1 MRLGPAEQGALR
13 QRAREAL
20 GRRELDAECKRLVA
34 LVRERCPEAFDPDP
48 LPAGTVGPELPVDL
62 EQAIA
67 LLRLVA
73 RDGSAERQLWERD
86 GDELLVGVGELGMR
100 AEDGLLV
107 VDVPVSCDQTGP
119 DRVLVA
125 FAVGSKARPAG
136 MVAAAEG
143 APRGPAVVIAAWGD
157 ELTALAWRALTGALA
172 ALARE
177 VGRDLDG
184 AGLVPVGVEAS
195 RGGLLL
201 RTIAR
206 HGFDR
211 VQPA

>member
-1 MRLGPAEQGALR
+1 MSHRGDVGALR
-13 QRAREAL
+13 ERARGAL
-20 GRRELDAECKRLVA
+20 ARRELDAECKRLVA
-34 LVRERCPEAFDPDP
+34 LVRERCPDAFEPDP
-48 LPAGTVGPELPVDL
+48 LPAGTVGPALPVER
-62 EQAIA
+62 EQAIE
-67 LLRLVA
+67 LLRLAA
-73 RDGSAERQLWERD
+73 RGGATAHQLWERD
-86 GDELLVGVGELGMR
+86 GDELMIGVGELGLR
-100 AEDGLLV
+100 TQDGLVV
-107 VDVPVSCDQTGP
+107 VDIPVSCDQTGP

-125 FAVGSKARPAG
+125 FAVGSEARPAG

-143 APRGPAVVIAAWGD
+143 APRGPAVVIEVWGD
-157 ELTALAWRALTGALA
+157 ELTALAWRSLTGALA

-177 VGRDLDG
+177 AGRDVDG